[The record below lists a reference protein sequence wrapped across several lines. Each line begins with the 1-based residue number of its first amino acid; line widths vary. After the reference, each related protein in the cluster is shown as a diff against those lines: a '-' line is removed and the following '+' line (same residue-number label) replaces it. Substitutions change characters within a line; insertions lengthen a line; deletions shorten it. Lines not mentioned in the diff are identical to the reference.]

1 MKDSSKK
8 LLVRAV
14 IEFVVLF
21 AVLAMI
27 RSAVYN
33 KIDLM
38 LIEELKG
45 AVAQQ
50 SLSISQA
57 LNGRFQQTLGEL
69 QGRAMLFR
77 QGRLTAEETLD
88 RATLSPNSGIS
99 RGILRQDKT
108 VIAGIPLADDLLHY
122 LDRTLAGERAV
133 TYIHGRGLLFAIP
146 FNYDDQ
152 TCIYYELL
160 NDMAVARD
168 YKMSSFNGK
177 STLILQNT
185 PENQI
190 LLSDGAYPQIARHEI
205 EYFNKVLAE
214 FESLPVTVGR
224 SNTLYDEN
232 LSPDIDLG
240 FFFFRAVISEADNLY
255 FTGYVEW
262 DDIVG
267 AIEYVYNMMDA
278 IFWVLLIVA
287 FLVVA
292 FLFRTRQTKLLE
304 REKIIADSANKAKSD
319 FLSSM
324 SHEIRTPINAIIGM
338 DEMILRESQEPETIE
353 YAHNLRNA
361 ATNLLELINDIL
373 DFSKIEAGKMEIIP
387 VEYSLS
393 SLLNDLVNMIQRRAE
408 NKGLHF
414 EVEAAGNIPCTLF
427 GDEIRIKQ
435 VITNILTNA
444 VKYTEKGSVTLRVNY
459 IPIDE
464 KNIYLCISVSDTG
477 IGIKKED
484 IKKLYSAFERI
495 EEERNRKIEGT
506 GLGMNITNKLLT
518 MMGANLI
525 VDSVYGQGSNFSF
538 QIVQQVL
545 NPEPIGDFR
554 ETYKRSL
561 AHHKEYHESFNAPDA
576 KILVVDDTV
585 MNLTVVKGLLKQTK
599 IQIDTVISGKECL
612 DKVQK
617 NFYDIIFIDHMM
629 PGMDGIETLKAMK
642 VLDKN
647 LNKDTPVVSLTAN
660 AISGARERYIAAGF
674 QDYLTKPINPTQL
687 EKMIVKFL
695 PPEKVLPAEEKIS
708 VVAKEN
714 KSAAKKISTV
724 AEEKFSEINL
734 PDWLKK
740 VDGLN
745 LENGIEHCGSEDAY
759 LDVLEVFANSISS
772 ASKEIQSYF
781 DGENWKDYTTKIHA
795 LKSTAKVIG
804 ANELSERA
812 KRQEDA
818 GNSNY
823 IEEIKHNHAAIMQ
836 LYLTY
841 AEKLK
846 PLIKVED
853 DDADKPLIDDAELA
867 EAFESMKEIASAF
880 DYDSMQF
887 VFESLDAYKLPD
899 AEIERYKKIKDATEK
914 LNWEKVLELLN

>member
-1 MKDSSKK
+1 MKKSSKE
-8 LLVRAV
+8 LLIRAIV
-14 IEFVVLF
+14 EFI
-21 AVLAMI
+21 ALAMI
-27 RSAVYN
+27 LILLRKVAYDR
-33 KIDLM
+33 IDR
-38 LIEELKG
+38 IIIDELKG

-50 SLSISQA
+50 SQSISQA

-69 QGRAMLFR
+69 QTRAGLFR
-77 QGRLTAEETLD
+77 QGKLSAEESLD
-88 RATLSPNSGIS
+88 RATLGLNSGIT

-108 VIAGIPLADDLLHY
+108 LIAGYDLPEDLQKY
-122 LDRTLAGERAV
+122 LDKTFAGEKAV
-133 TYIHGRGLLFAIP
+133 TYIHGRGLLFAVP
-146 FNYDDQ
+146 FDYEDQ
-152 TCIYYELL
+152 TCIFYEML
-160 NDMAVARD
+160 NDGAVARD

-177 STLILQNT
+177 STLILENT
-185 PENQI
+185 LDNKII
-190 LLSDGAYPQIARHEI
+190 LSEGAYPEVARQEI
-205 EYFNKVLAE
+205 EYFNNTWQGI
-214 FESLPVTVGR
+214 ESAPIAVGK
-224 SNTLYDEN
+224 SNTFYDEN
-232 LSPDIDLG
+232 LDLDLG
-240 FFFFRAVISEADNLY
+240 FFFFRAVISEKDNLY

-262 DDIVG
+262 DDIAG
-267 AIEYVYNMMDA
+267 TINYVYDMMDA
-278 IFWVLLIVA
+278 IFWMMIILSCVLT
-287 FLVVA
+287 A
-292 FLFRTRQTKLLE
+292 FLFRTRQAKLLE
-304 REKIIADSANKAKSD
+304 REKIIADSANQAKSD
-319 FLSSM
+319 FLSNM

-338 DEMILRESQEPETIE
+338 DEMILRESKETATLE
-353 YAHNLRNA
+353 YAQNLRNA

-393 SLLNDLVNMIQRRAE
+393 SLLNDLVNMIQKRAE
-408 NKGLHF
+408 NKGLQF
-414 EVEAAGNIPCTLF
+414 DVEAAGNIPCTLF

-444 VKYTEKGSVTLRVNY
+444 VKYTEKGSVTLRLNY
-459 IPIDE
+459 IPIDD

-554 ETYKRSL
+554 ENYKRSL
-561 AHHKEYHESFNAPDA
+561 SHHKEYHESFNAPDA

-599 IQIDTVISGKECL
+599 IQIDTAQSGKECL
-612 DKVQK
+612 EKVQK

-629 PGMDGIETLKAMK
+629 PGMDGIETLKAMR

-647 LNKDTPVVSLTAN
+647 LNKGTPVISLTAN
-660 AISGARERYIAAGF
+660 AISGAREQYISEGF
-674 QDYLTKPINPTQL
+674 QDYLTKPINPAKL
-687 EKMIVKFL
+687 EELIVKFL

-708 VVAKEN
+708 VEVESN
-714 KSAAKKISTV
+714 NSSLLIPNS
-724 AEEKFSEINL
+724 SLNL
-734 PDWLKK
+734 PDWLNK
-740 VDGLN
+740 VEGLN
-745 LENGIEHCGSEDAY
+745 LELGIEHCGSEDAY
-759 LDVLEVFANSISS
+759 LDVLEVFANSISTS
-772 ASKEIQSYF
+772 SQEIQNYF
-781 DGENWKDYTTKIHA
+781 DTEDWKNYTTKIHA

-804 ANELSERA
+804 AEELSEKA
-812 KRQEDA
+812 KQQEYA

-823 IEEIKHNHAAIMQ
+823 ISEIKQNHAALMK

-841 AEKLK
+841 AEKLQT
-846 PLIKVED
+846 LIKVEED
-853 DDADKPLIDDAELA
+853 NSDKPPIDDAELA
-867 EAFESMKEIASAF
+867 EAYESMKEFAASF

-899 AEIERYKKIKDATEK
+899 SEVERYRQIKDATEK
-914 LNWEKVLELLN
+914 LAWEKVTDLLNA